1 VAETARTYGT
11 AHLIGVAVAALAVGF
26 YLGSVFMDLRQ
37 GAQPAAQ
44 ATAASGQPGQA
55 SPAAIPPKVAAQ
67 IAELEQAVASKPGD
81 QALWVDLGNLYFDAQ
96 QPGKAVAA
104 YEKAVVLGPVGA
116 DVWTDLGIMHRE
128 SGSTQKAVESF
139 DAALKLDPR
148 HENALYNKG
157 VVLLHDAKDR
167 PGALA
172 AWEKLLLLNPMARNP
187 DGKPLRD
194 LVDQLRKG

>member
-1 VAETARTYGT
+1 MAENARTFGLG
-11 AHLIGVAVAALAVGF
+11 HLIGVAVAALAVGF
-26 YLGSVFMDLRQ
+26 YLGSVFMELRQ
-37 GAQPAAQ
+37 GAQPAAP
-44 ATAASGQPGQA
+44 AAAASGQPGKA
-55 SPAAIPPKVAAQ
+55 SPAAVPPQMAAQ

-81 QALWVDLGNLYFDAQ
+81 QALWVELGNLYFDAQ
-96 QPGKAVAA
+96 QPGRSVAA
-104 YEKAVVLGPVGA
+104 YEKAVVLGPVSA

-128 SGSTQKAVESF
+128 SGNTQKAVESF

-172 AWEKLLLLNPMARNP
+172 AWETLLLLNPAAKNP

-194 LVDQLRKG
+194 MVDQLRKG